1 MARIRSIHPDAC
13 DSEKLAQ
20 LSHAAE
26 RLFWRFQTHCDDD
39 GRCDDNVR
47 LIAAKCVP
55 LLDWDHALV
64 DGLLDEL
71 EQVGLLVRYEVA
83 GKRYVQVAQ
92 WDRFQKPRKPQRGKR
107 PAPVANHPTH
117 TDTTGS
123 PQEDAPVAN
132 EYATSTDHEDTSV
145 AQGEEWSGEEWR
157 PPKGGGG
164 SRGEGGNSLR
174 GGRQRPFTEDAAVNP
189 TVARLGAKLAE
200 AEAKFGA
207 VS

>member
-1 MARIRSIHPDAC
+1 MARIRSIPPDAC

-55 LLDWDHALV
+55 LLDWDHSLV

-107 PAPVANHPTH
+107 RTPPW
-117 TDTTGS
+117 
-123 PQEDAPVAN
+123 
-132 EYATSTDHEDTSV
+132 ATM
-145 AQGEEWSGEEWR
+145 A
-157 PPKGGGG
+157 
-164 SRGEGGNSLR
+164 GEG
-174 GGRQRPFTEDAAVNP
+174 
-189 TVARLGAKLAE
+189 
-200 AEAKFGA
+200 
-207 VS
+207 